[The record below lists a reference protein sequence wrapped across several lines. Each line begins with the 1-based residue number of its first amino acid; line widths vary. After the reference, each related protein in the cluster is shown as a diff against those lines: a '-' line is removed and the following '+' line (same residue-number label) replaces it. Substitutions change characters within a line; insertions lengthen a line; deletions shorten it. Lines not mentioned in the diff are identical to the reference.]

1 VASELKQNT
10 SVRLALKS
18 RVFFGLWLA
27 SVVSGVCVAA
37 HDTVATWLMNT
48 SGSSTLLLPL
58 MATAASLPFFLFT
71 FPAGAL
77 ADLSNGK
84 KSTIVETVHNMLYVS
99 NHNIIHSIS
108 YNIDS

>member
-1 VASELKQNT
+1 MASELKQNT
-10 SVRLALKS
+10 SVWLALKN

-37 HDTVATWLMNT
+37 HDTAATWLMNT
-48 SGSSTLLLPL
+48 SGSSTLLLSL

-77 ADLSNGK
+77 P
-84 KSTIVETVHNMLYVS
+84 I
-99 NHNIIHSIS
+99 
-108 YNIDS
+108 